1 MTPNTSLPDDD
12 HVSRYCRPS
21 NIEDGIPTT
30 AAFLPR
36 SGEEYLSVNWLEYF
50 GEVTLDAAVEGI
62 RAVFSEKGYRVSRNG
77 RFAAL
82 NVGEVKTAVEEA
94 TGRAVS
100 VDYLPLVDDPSHS
113 GIRGYTSDDLAIAV
127 ELANLLTLQ
136 YVHPAIA

>member
-1 MTPNTSLPDDD
+1 M
-12 HVSRYCRPS
+12 
-21 NIEDGIPTT
+21 T

-36 SGEEYLSVNWLEYF
+36 PGEEYLSVNWLEYF
-50 GEVTLDAAVEGI
+50 GEATLDAAVERI

-82 NVGEVKTAVEEA
+82 NIGEVKMAVEEA

-100 VDYLPLVDDPSHS
+100 IDYLPLDDDPSHS

-127 ELANLLTLQ
+127 ELANLLMPRDV
-136 YVHPAIA
+136 YAAIA